1 MTFQK
6 PLTSTTKSDKVDT
19 MITQEMIT
27 VIDNAVEDFD
37 IVFWSDAY
45 GDVLD
50 YLDRF
55 DNGEQ
60 LTDEEINWVL
70 FVYDDI
76 INR

>member
-1 MTFQK
+1 
-6 PLTSTTKSDKVDT
+6 

-37 IVFWSDAY
+37 IVFWSEAY
-45 GDVLD
+45 GNVLD
-50 YLDRF
+50 YLDKF
-55 DNGEQ
+55 DNGME
-60 LTDEEINWVL
+60 LTDEETDWVL

>member
-1 MTFQK
+1 MISQK
-6 PLTSTTKSDKVDT
+6 PLTNTTKSDKVDT

-37 IVFWSDAY
+37 IVFWSEAY
-45 GDVLD
+45 GNVLD
-50 YLDRF
+50 YLDKF
-55 DNGEQ
+55 DNGME
-60 LTDEEINWVL
+60 LTDEETDWVL

>member
-1 MTFQK
+1 MISQK
-6 PLTSTTKSDKVDT
+6 PLTNTTKSDKVDT

-37 IVFWSDAY
+37 IVFWSEAY

-50 YLDRF
+50 YLDKF
-55 DNGEQ
+55 DNGME
-60 LTDEEINWVL
+60 LTDEETDWVL